1 LKPAHLGL
9 AVALAA
15 ALVGAATAQIAI
27 LQIQILD
34 GEGAVHGPG
43 SHAIRFLTVAVT
55 DETGRP
61 VQGAAVTFHLPED
74 GPSGVFPNGLRT
86 QIAISDA
93 RGHATLPGLTLNQ
106 TPGRFPVRIFAVKEQ
121 ARAGLVSFQYIA
133 EPNSGAAKAQAGSTS
148 HRTRWIAMAA
158 LAGGGAAAGF
168 LSRRSGSPAAAP
180 NAPVTPAGTP
190 VSLGTPTVT
199 VGAP

>member
-1 LKPAHLGL
+1 LGL

-74 GPSGVFPNGLRT
+74 GPSGLFPNGLRT

-93 RGHATLPGLTLNQ
+93 RGHATLPGVTLNQ
-106 TPGRFPVRIFAVKEQ
+106 TPGRFPLRIVAVKEQ

-133 EPNSGAAKAQAGSTS
+133 EANSGAAKAQAGS
-148 HRTRWIAMAA
+148 HRARWIAVAA
-158 LAGGGAAAGF
+158 LAGGGAAASL
-168 LSRRSGSPAAAP
+168 LSRRPGPSTAAP
-180 NAPVTPAGTP
+180 NPSTTPGATP